1 MVESLANC
9 PFCGGARHHVNTKAK
24 GYFIKKRAER
34 EGRDPSNYLVRCTK
48 CGAKGPLEHSDADAK
63 SAWNRRD
70 YSHIEVTDAMVE
82 AGARAHCDHF
92 GGEGW
97 YSSGQAADST
107 EAMNAAMRL
116 ALTAALNVK
125 EG

>member
-1 MVESLANC
+1 MTDELTNAMSLAITDTL
-9 PFCGGARHHVNTKAK
+9 GSHTGAPAIEGLTPHGVNALARL
-24 GYFIKKRAER
+24 FL
-34 EGRDPSNYLVRCTK
+34 SHL
-48 CGAKGPLEHSDADAK
+48 AD
-63 SAWNRRD
+63 NLP
-70 YSHIEVTDAMVE
+70 DAMVE

>member
-1 MVESLANC
+1 MTDELKHAASVLCRCQYLDPDALVMHGGITMLAWESRVPFVKAVLA
-9 PFCGGARHHVNTKAK
+9 A
-24 GYFIKKRAER
+24 
-34 EGRDPSNYLVRCTK
+34 L
-48 CGAKGPLEHSDADAK
+48 AD
-63 SAWNRRD
+63 NLP
-70 YSHIEVTDAMVE
+70 DAMVE

-116 ALTAALNVK
+116 TLTAALNVK

>member
-1 MVESLANC
+1 MTDELKPC
-9 PFCGGARHHVNTKAK
+9 PFCGGKTSFSTAKAAGYPFYVAECLDCKVLLLNLFK
-24 GYFIKKRAER
+24 GE
-34 EGRDPSNYLVRCTK
+34 LLT
-48 CGAKGPLEHSDADAK
+48 
-63 SAWNRRD
+63 AWNRRD

-116 ALTAALNVK
+116 ALTAALSVK